1 MASDDKERAIAQV
14 YARSLLDLAQD
25 SGEVQA
31 VAEELDELLAY
42 GERDEEFMHFLTN
55 PLTEPARRRQSLE
68 KIFRGKMSD
77 LTLDGLQVINR
88 KGRMELLPAIVRA
101 YKDERRKREGW
112 VEVEV
117 VSAVPLTDALRERL
131 RQAVDRRTGKKSEIK
146 EVVDPSI
153 LGGLVVRVEDEK
165 IDTSVARELAVL
177 SARLSG
183 RASAEILSGKDY
195 KDYTAA

>member
-14 YARSLLDLAQD
+14 YARSILDLAQEA
-25 SGEVQA
+25 GEVET
-31 VAEELDELLAY
+31 VADELQELIDYA
-42 GERDEEFMHFLTN
+42 EKQEEFGSFLTN
-55 PLTEPARRRQSLE
+55 PLTEPARRRGSLE
-68 KIFRGKMSD
+68 TLFRGRMSD
-77 LTLDGLQVINR
+77 LTLDALQVINR
-88 KGRMELLPAIVRA
+88 KGRMELLPAIVQA

-131 RQAVDRRTGKKSEIK
+131 RQAVDRRTGRKSEIK

-153 LGGLVVRVEDEK
+153 LGGLVVRMEDEK

-177 SARLSG
+177 SERLSR